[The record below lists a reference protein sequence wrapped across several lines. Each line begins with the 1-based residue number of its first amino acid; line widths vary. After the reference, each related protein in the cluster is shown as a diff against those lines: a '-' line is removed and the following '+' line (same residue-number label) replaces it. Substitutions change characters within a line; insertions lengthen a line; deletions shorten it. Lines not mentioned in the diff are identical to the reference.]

1 MGRNIAAQRSRL
13 TINLA
18 KWIQE
23 VRRRNSS
30 ISCSAYLLKGVEMTN
45 ETIKILLMVMLLG
58 GLRIAIFVTEMPKA
72 QPWSLHSAFLD
83 WMIALFWPA
92 MPGPASART

>member
-1 MGRNIAAQRSRL
+1 
-13 TINLA
+13 
-18 KWIQE
+18 
-23 VRRRNSS
+23 
-30 ISCSAYLLKGVEMTN
+30 MTN

-72 QPWSLHSAFLD
+72 QPWSLHSTFLD
-83 WMIALFWPA
+83 WMKALFWPA